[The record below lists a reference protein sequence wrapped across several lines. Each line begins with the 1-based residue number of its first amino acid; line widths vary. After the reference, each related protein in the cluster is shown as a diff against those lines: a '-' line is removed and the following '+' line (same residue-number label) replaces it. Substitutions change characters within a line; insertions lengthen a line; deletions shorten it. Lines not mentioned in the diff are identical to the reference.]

1 MHEEKIHRKSA
12 SAAAAGK
19 ASIVGK
25 NSPDDKG
32 FSGASPRFSL
42 SAAEWARFPT
52 LSADMSRS
60 NDDQT
65 VRRLQAQQ
73 PLWAGGRIGADISSN
88 EAKVVAA
95 TAAVREAELSLAEQ
109 VVTAAVDLQ
118 KTRVQLT
125 RARESLAAYQRLLD
139 AIERRSEG
147 GLGLQSDVTLAR
159 SRIEQARAN
168 AAQLEANE
176 RRAHSRWMALVGVP
190 AEDMQVAEKTAADD
204 APLSVLVDE
213 AKAFSPTLTR
223 LRAEA
228 EAAEFDATVARAA
241 AWPQLSVR
249 AVRSWEKNKDAD
261 TTFKDS
267 QVLGV
272 VEYQPGAGLGV
283 LDRARAAYAQKD
295 AALAQ
300 LDKVGRDVE
309 EQVSAAFADRVGFL
323 ARVEALRSATNANA
337 EVIDSFIRQYNIGK
351 RTWLDVLNAQASG
364 PTASSSSRK
373 PASVH

>member
-73 PLWAGGRIGADISSN
+73 PLWAGGRIGAGISSN

-176 RRAHSRWMALVGVP
+176 RRAHSGWMALVGVP

-228 EAAEFDATVARAA
+228 EAAEFDGTVARAA

-249 AVRSWEKNKDAD
+249 AVRS
-261 TTFKDS
+261 
-267 QVLGV
+267 
-272 VEYQPGAGLGV
+272 
-283 LDRARAAYAQKD
+283 
-295 AALAQ
+295 
-300 LDKVGRDVE
+300 
-309 EQVSAAFADRVGFL
+309 
-323 ARVEALRSATNANA
+323 
-337 EVIDSFIRQYNIGK
+337 
-351 RTWLDVLNAQASG
+351 
-364 PTASSSSRK
+364 
-373 PASVH
+373 